1 MTTALILI
9 IVFCIVFD
17 YINGFHD
24 AANSIATV
32 VSTKV
37 LTPFQA
43 VCWAALF
50 NFVAFFIFKE
60 AKIAETIA
68 KTVDFSKVE
77 ISNLHKYIIIIS
89 GLSAAIFWNLLTW
102 WFGIPSSSSH
112 TLYGGFI
119 GAAVTAI
126 GFQSINSDFV
136 ILTLGFIVLAP
147 LMGMVLSI
155 TISLITIQNN
165 FYKKSII
172 WILIFGSIIFAL
184 LFKKNFKIAGNNQ
197 FLFELFGIVFIGIF
211 FLIVYFIIYKKKYGH
226 YNTNKIYKRLQLLSS
241 AIVSIAHG
249 GSDAQKVMG
258 IMKTALIINGTLSI
272 DSKGVPTWVGVL
284 CYSAIALGTLTGGW
298 RIIKT
303 MGNKITKVEALEGVC
318 AETAG
323 AITLFTATN
332 LGALVSSTHVITG
345 SVIGV
350 GAAKRFSAVRWGVT
364 INLLAAWIL
373 TIPIS
378 ATLAGITYIVLHFFF
393 LS

>member
-172 WILIFGSIIFAL
+172 W
-184 LFKKNFKIAGNNQ
+184 
-197 FLFELFGIVFIGIF
+197 
-211 FLIVYFIIYKKKYGH
+211 
-226 YNTNKIYKRLQLLSS
+226 
-241 AIVSIAHG
+241 
-249 GSDAQKVMG
+249 
-258 IMKTALIINGTLSI
+258 
-272 DSKGVPTWVGVL
+272 
-284 CYSAIALGTLTGGW
+284 
-298 RIIKT
+298 
-303 MGNKITKVEALEGVC
+303 
-318 AETAG
+318 
-323 AITLFTATN
+323 
-332 LGALVSSTHVITG
+332 
-345 SVIGV
+345 
-350 GAAKRFSAVRWGVT
+350 
-364 INLLAAWIL
+364 
-373 TIPIS
+373 
-378 ATLAGITYIVLHFFF
+378 
-393 LS
+393 